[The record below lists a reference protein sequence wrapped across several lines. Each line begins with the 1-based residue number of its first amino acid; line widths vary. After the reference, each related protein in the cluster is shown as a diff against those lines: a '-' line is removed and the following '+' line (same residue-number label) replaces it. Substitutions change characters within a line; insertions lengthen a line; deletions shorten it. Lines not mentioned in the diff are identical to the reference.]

1 MDPFEPVRHARITEL
16 LAEQTDVPAVS
27 CPPLHEGSPVPEK
40 AGILV
45 FDATD
50 EQDLVSTGRCLF
62 AGEAPQIM
70 AGCAGFAAVLPRL
83 LGLAGIPAEIP
94 RLDPRL
100 LVLCGSV
107 NPITL
112 RQLDKAEK
120 AGFARMRL
128 TPYQKL
134 TPGYWESQH
143 GREALSKIEKMLA
156 SNGHCIIETNDA
168 GSNQL
173 TADYAAALGIDRKTI
188 RVRISGSVGH
198 LLGAIFTSPHL
209 GTLLLTGGDTLLQC
223 ICLLYTSPS
232 PRDS

>member
-1 MDPFEPVRHARITEL
+1 MYRLSAARLCT
-16 LAEQTDVPAVS
+16 
-27 CPPLHEGSPVPEK
+27 K
-40 AGILV
+40 ALRYRRR
-45 FDATD
+45 
-50 EQDLVSTGRCLF
+50 Q
-62 AGEAPQIM
+62 

-198 LLGAIFTSPHL
+198 LLGAIFTSRCVKWNRAWFWHA
-209 GTLLLTGGDTLLQC
+209 LLTMDAPAMSLQSRVGSDRM
-223 ICLLYTSPS
+223 IC
-232 PRDS
+232 

>member
-1 MDPFEPVRHARITEL
+1 M
-16 LAEQTDVPAVS
+16 
-27 CPPLHEGSPVPEK
+27 
-40 AGILV
+40 
-45 FDATD
+45 
-50 EQDLVSTGRCLF
+50 
-62 AGEAPQIM
+62 
-70 AGCAGFAAVLPRL
+70 
-83 LGLAGIPAEIP
+83 
-94 RLDPRL
+94 
-100 LVLCGSV
+100 

-112 RQLDKAEK
+112 RQLDNAEK

-156 SNGHCIIETNDA
+156 SNGHCIMETNDA

-173 TADYAAALGIDRKTI
+173 TAEYAAALGIDRKTI

-209 GTLLLTGGDTLLQC
+209 GTMLLTGGDTLLQC
-223 ICLLYTSPS
+223 MNCIGVHELEPVCEMESGVVLARFTYNLSLIHI
-232 PRDS
+232 

>member
-1 MDPFEPVRHARITEL
+1 
-16 LAEQTDVPAVS
+16 
-27 CPPLHEGSPVPEK
+27 
-40 AGILV
+40 
-45 FDATD
+45 
-50 EQDLVSTGRCLF
+50 
-62 AGEAPQIM
+62 M

-143 GREALSKIEKMLA
+143 GQEALSKIEKMLA

-223 ICLLYTSPS
+223 MNCIGVHELEPVCEMESGVVLARFTYNGCTRHVITKSGGFGQDDLLICLADQIAWNKTE
-232 PRDS
+232 